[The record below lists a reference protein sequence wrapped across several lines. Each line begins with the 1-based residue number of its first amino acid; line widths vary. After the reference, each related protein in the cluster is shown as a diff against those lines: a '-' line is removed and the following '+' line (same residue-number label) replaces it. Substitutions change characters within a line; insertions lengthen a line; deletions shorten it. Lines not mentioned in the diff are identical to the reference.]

1 MIELTLDYEKA
12 YLTNLSCHVNWR
24 LSLFALCVH
33 FSLRR
38 CQNEP
43 QATVRLRTAGGNV
56 KRGLKSK
63 MYHLAFQLPD
73 LSLTS
78 PLAFVMVR
86 AAVPFSMNSEST
98 SSCPFRQ
105 AVCSGVSPA

>member
-73 LSLTS
+73 LPSHLSLG
-78 PLAFVMVR
+78 VCDG
-86 AAVPFSMNSEST
+86 ESRR
-98 SSCPFRQ
+98 SLLHEQ
-105 AVCSGVSPA
+105 